1 MPIKILLAD
10 DHTVMQS
17 ALRTL
22 LDKKSDMEV
31 VAEARNGREAVHLAA
46 QLQPDV
52 AIIDVSMPDLNGVD
66 ATHQILAERPEIRVL
81 GLSMHSAE
89 AFVIGMLRAGAAG
102 YLLKDCAPE
111 ELCYAIR
118 AAYRNQTY
126 LSPPIASI
134 VTGQYRRDSGEAGV
148 SNGTLLTHR
157 EREIVQLLAEGK
169 TSKGIA
175 AGINLSVR
183 TVETYRRQI
192 MNKLN
197 VSSIAHLTKFAIRH
211 GITSLDY

>member
-22 LDKKSDMEV
+22 LDKESDMEV
-31 VAEARNGREAVHLAA
+31 VAEARNGREAVALAT

-66 ATHQILAERPEIRVL
+66 ATHQLLAERPGIRVL
-81 GLSMHSAE
+81 GLSMHNDE
-89 AFVIGMLRAGAAG
+89 EFVIGMLRAGAVG

-134 VTGQYRRDSGEAGV
+134 VTGQYRRDPDEVGISD
-148 SNGTLLTHR
+148 GTSLTHR
-157 EREIVQLLAEGK
+157 EREIVQLLTEGK
-169 TSKGIA
+169 TSKEVA

-211 GITSLDY
+211 GITSVDY

>member
-22 LDKKSDMEV
+22 LDKESDMEV
-31 VAEARNGREAVHLAA
+31 VAEARNGREAVNLAT

-52 AIIDVSMPDLNGVD
+52 AVIDVSMPDLNGVD
-66 ATHQILAERPEIRVL
+66 ATHQILGERPEIRVL
-81 GLSMHSAE
+81 GLSMHGNE
-89 AFVIGMLRAGAAG
+89 EFVIGMLRAGGVG

-134 VTGQYRRDSGEAGV
+134 VTGQYRRDPGEAGV
-148 SNGTLLTHR
+148 SDGTSLTHR

-169 TSKGIA
+169 TSKDIA

-183 TVETYRRQI
+183 TVETHRRKI

-197 VSSIAHLTKFAIRH
+197 VRSIAHLTKFAIRH
-211 GITSLDY
+211 GLTSVDY